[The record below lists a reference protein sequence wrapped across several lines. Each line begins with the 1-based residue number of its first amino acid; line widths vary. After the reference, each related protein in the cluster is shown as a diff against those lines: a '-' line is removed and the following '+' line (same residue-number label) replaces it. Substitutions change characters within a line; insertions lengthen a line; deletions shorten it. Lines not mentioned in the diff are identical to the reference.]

1 MYFHLEVEHCSNE
14 ANNNKYKNFQLI
26 ASTKNSLKIAEEQ
39 NAQGIYLQQQLFIFY
54 CLDYK

>member
-1 MYFHLEVEHCSNE
+1 MYFHLEVGHCSNE
-14 ANNNKYKNFQLI
+14 ANNNKYKNFQLM

-54 CLDYK
+54 CLD

>member
-14 ANNNKYKNFQLI
+14 TNNNKYKNFQLI

-54 CLDYK
+54 CLD